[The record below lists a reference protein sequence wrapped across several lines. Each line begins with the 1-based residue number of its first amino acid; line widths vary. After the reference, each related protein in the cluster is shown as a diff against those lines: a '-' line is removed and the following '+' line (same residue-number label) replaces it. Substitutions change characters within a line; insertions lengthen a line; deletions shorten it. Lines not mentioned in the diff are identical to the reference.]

1 MIKYV
6 DSRTLGLCPA
16 AVYMETGDIEV
27 NTSVWDTYTPFQQA
41 FILYHELGHYRLRTD
56 DETLAD
62 RYALHQLYARYPQSL
77 KQSLGTLARL
87 RIPDS
92 RMEALYRE
100 CLLLDAEQNNNVRAQ
115 LELIKQVKT
124 HGRASQP
131 SKDVSR
137 NVSSIN
143 QAETRGRASQQNK
156 VKTMK
161 PSKLKEVKINY
172 ADGTAVEE
180 PTSEVVDTQEQKV
193 DAIINKMYQREM
205 SRGGDFGFE
214 RRLNFKHH
222 LQTLL
227 TLTVL
232 LFCIAIWRK
241 VKD

>member
-1 MIKYV
+1 M
-6 DSRTLGLCPA
+6 GLCPA

-115 LELIKQVKT
+115 LELIKIRKQ
-124 HGRASQP
+124 QN
-131 SKDVSR
+131 R
-137 NVSSIN
+137 NV
-143 QAETRGRASQQNK
+143 
-156 VKTMK
+156 MK

-205 SRGGDFGFE
+205 SQGGDFGFE

>member
-62 RYALHQLYARYPQSL
+62 RYALQQLYARCPQSL
-77 KQSLGTLARL
+77 KRSLGTLARL

-100 CLLLDAEQNNNVRAQ
+100 CLLLDAEQNNNQRAQ
-115 LELIKQVKT
+115 LELINLVKT
-124 HGRASQP
+124 HGRVSQP
-131 SKDVSR
+131 SK
-137 NVSSIN
+137 NNIN
-143 QAETRGRASQQNK
+143 
-156 VKTMK
+156 MK
-161 PSKLKEVKINY
+161 PSKLKEVKLYNS
-172 ADGTAVEE
+172 DGTAADENAVE
-180 PTSEVVDTQEQKV
+180 TVDLQEQKV
-193 DAIINKMYQREM
+193 DAIIDKMYQREM
-205 SRGGDFGFE
+205 RGGDYGFE
-214 RRLNFKHH
+214 RRFNFKHYAH
-222 LQTLL
+222 ILL
-227 TLTVL
+227 TVTVL

>member
-41 FILYHELGHYRLRTD
+41 FILYHEMGHYRLRTD

-115 LELIKQVKT
+115 LELIKIRK
-124 HGRASQP
+124 
-131 SKDVSR
+131 
-137 NVSSIN
+137 
-143 QAETRGRASQQNK
+143 QQNRNI
-156 VKTMK
+156 MK

-205 SRGGDFGFE
+205 SQGGDFGFE

>member
-115 LELIKQVKT
+115 LELIKIRK
-124 HGRASQP
+124 
-131 SKDVSR
+131 
-137 NVSSIN
+137 
-143 QAETRGRASQQNK
+143 QQNRNI
-156 VKTMK
+156 MK

-180 PTSEVVDTQEQKV
+180 LTSEVVDTQEQKV

-205 SRGGDFGFE
+205 SQGGDFGFE

>member
-115 LELIKQVKT
+115 LELIKIRK
-124 HGRASQP
+124 
-131 SKDVSR
+131 
-137 NVSSIN
+137 
-143 QAETRGRASQQNK
+143 QQNRNI
-156 VKTMK
+156 MK

-205 SRGGDFGFE
+205 SQGGDFGFE

-227 TLTVL
+227 TVTVL

>member
-115 LELIKQVKT
+115 LELIKIRKQ
-124 HGRASQP
+124 QN
-131 SKDVSR
+131 R
-137 NVSSIN
+137 NV
-143 QAETRGRASQQNK
+143 
-156 VKTMK
+156 MK

-205 SRGGDFGFE
+205 SQGGDFGFE

>member
-1 MIKYV
+1 MIKFV

-62 RYALHQLYARYPQSL
+62 RYALHQLYERYPQSL

-100 CLLLDAEQNNNVRAQ
+100 CLLLDANDGNTKAF
-115 LELIKQVKT
+115 LELIKI
-124 HGRASQP
+124 S
-131 SKDVSR
+131 
-137 NVSSIN
+137 
-143 QAETRGRASQQNK
+143 
-156 VKTMK
+156 KTMK
-161 PSKLKEVKINY
+161 PSKLKETKFY
-172 ADGTAVEE
+172 RADGLVNDQTTTE
-180 PTSEVVDTQEQKV
+180 TVDAQDQKV
-193 DAIINKMYQREM
+193 DAIINKMYEREM
-205 SRGGDFGFE
+205 RGGDYAFE
-214 RRLNFKHH
+214 RRFNFKHH
-222 LQTLL
+222 INTLL
-227 TLTVL
+227 VVTVL

>member
-41 FILYHELGHYRLRTD
+41 FILYHELGHYHLRTD

-62 RYALHQLYARYPQSL
+62 RYALHQLYERYPQSL

-115 LELIKQVKT
+115 LELIKIRK
-124 HGRASQP
+124 
-131 SKDVSR
+131 
-137 NVSSIN
+137 
-143 QAETRGRASQQNK
+143 QQNRNI
-156 VKTMK
+156 MK

-205 SRGGDFGFE
+205 SQGGDFGFE

>member
-62 RYALHQLYARYPQSL
+62 RYALHQLYERYPQSL

-100 CLLLDAEQNNNVRAQ
+100 CLLLDAEHNNNVRAQ
-115 LELIKQVKT
+115 LELIKIRK
-124 HGRASQP
+124 
-131 SKDVSR
+131 
-137 NVSSIN
+137 
-143 QAETRGRASQQNK
+143 QQNRNI
-156 VKTMK
+156 MK

-205 SRGGDFGFE
+205 SQGGDFGFE

>member
-115 LELIKQVKT
+115 LELIKIRK
-124 HGRASQP
+124 
-131 SKDVSR
+131 
-137 NVSSIN
+137 
-143 QAETRGRASQQNK
+143 QQNRNI
-156 VKTMK
+156 MK

-205 SRGGDFGFE
+205 SQGGDFGFE

>member
-1 MIKYV
+1 M
-6 DSRTLGLCPA
+6 
-16 AVYMETGDIEV
+16 

-115 LELIKQVKT
+115 LELIKIRK
-124 HGRASQP
+124 
-131 SKDVSR
+131 
-137 NVSSIN
+137 
-143 QAETRGRASQQNK
+143 QQNRNI
-156 VKTMK
+156 MK
-161 PSKLKEVKINY
+161 PSKLKEVKIDY

-205 SRGGDFGFE
+205 SQGGDFGFE

>member
-115 LELIKQVKT
+115 LELIKIRK
-124 HGRASQP
+124 
-131 SKDVSR
+131 
-137 NVSSIN
+137 
-143 QAETRGRASQQNK
+143 QQNRNI
-156 VKTMK
+156 MK

-180 PTSEVVDTQEQKV
+180 PTAEVVDTQEQKV

-205 SRGGDFGFE
+205 SQGGDFGFE

>member
-27 NTSVWDTYTPFQQA
+27 NTSVWDTYTPFQQT

-87 RIPDS
+87 RIPDI

-115 LELIKQVKT
+115 LELIKIRK
-124 HGRASQP
+124 
-131 SKDVSR
+131 
-137 NVSSIN
+137 
-143 QAETRGRASQQNK
+143 QQNRNI
-156 VKTMK
+156 MK

-205 SRGGDFGFE
+205 SQGGDFGFE

>member
-16 AVYMETGDIEV
+16 AVYMETGHIEV

-41 FILYHELGHYRLRTD
+41 FILYHELGHYHLRTD

-62 RYALHQLYARYPQSL
+62 RYALHQLYERYPQSL

-115 LELIKQVKT
+115 LELIKIRK
-124 HGRASQP
+124 
-131 SKDVSR
+131 
-137 NVSSIN
+137 
-143 QAETRGRASQQNK
+143 QQNRNI
-156 VKTMK
+156 MK

-214 RRLNFKHH
+214 RRFNFKHH

>member
-62 RYALHQLYARYPQSL
+62 RYALHRLYARYPQSL

-100 CLLLDAEQNNNVRAQ
+100 CLLLDAEHNNNVRAQ
-115 LELIKQVKT
+115 LELIKIRK
-124 HGRASQP
+124 
-131 SKDVSR
+131 
-137 NVSSIN
+137 
-143 QAETRGRASQQNK
+143 QQNRNI
-156 VKTMK
+156 MK

-180 PTSEVVDTQEQKV
+180 PTAEVVDTQEQKV

-205 SRGGDFGFE
+205 SQGGDFGFE

>member
-62 RYALHQLYARYPQSL
+62 RYALHRLYARYPQSL

-115 LELIKQVKT
+115 LELIKIRK
-124 HGRASQP
+124 
-131 SKDVSR
+131 
-137 NVSSIN
+137 
-143 QAETRGRASQQNK
+143 QQNRNI
-156 VKTMK
+156 MK

-180 PTSEVVDTQEQKV
+180 PTAEVVDTQEQKV

-205 SRGGDFGFE
+205 SQGGDFGFE

>member
-41 FILYHELGHYRLRTD
+41 FILYHEMGHYRLRTD

-62 RYALHQLYARYPQSL
+62 RYALQQLYARYPQSL

-87 RIPDS
+87 HIPDS

-100 CLLLDAEQNNNVRAQ
+100 CLLLDAEHNNNARAQ
-115 LELIKQVKT
+115 LELIKIQKT
-124 HGRASQP
+124 KKH
-131 SKDVSR
+131 
-137 NVSSIN
+137 NI
-143 QAETRGRASQQNK
+143 
-156 VKTMK
+156 MK

-172 ADGTAVEE
+172 ADGTVVEE

-205 SRGGDFGFE
+205 SQGGDFGFE